1 MDCPNGCGVMQSTN
15 YRNVL
20 IDVCPECIGVWLG
33 PDELAV
39 IANQPT
45 PNWPI
50 PAIEAVLARV
60 GKPGVPAAEQARG
73 FQCPECDRALEPTNY
88 EGASGIIIDSCPADH
103 GYWLEGGEMGQ
114 LQIYTAYLQ
123 NSQTGPRPIPAGA
136 HAPADM
142 V

>member
-1 MDCPNGCGVMQSTN
+1 MDCPNGCGAMQSTN

-33 PDELAV
+33 PEELGV

-50 PAIEAVLARV
+50 PAIEAVLAKV
-60 GKPGVPAAEQARG
+60 GKSGVPVAERARR
-73 FQCPECDRALEPTNY
+73 FRCPECEQLLEPTNY
-88 EGASGIIIDSCPADH
+88 EGTSGIIIDTCSADH

-114 LQIYTAYLQ
+114 LQIYSAYRQ
-123 NSQTGPRPIPAGA
+123 NTEETQTRTDLA
-136 HAPADM
+136 
-142 V
+142 